1 MFVYHVILLTNQGH
15 TVGPDGP
22 VYLRSPLIFNP
33 DTKKEV
39 WRFISYMLVHSGYFH
54 IAFNVVIQVTI
65 DLLNFLNLRNI
76 ILVKYIFPFSQ
87 NLKNICL
94 HVYNKIITC
103 IQIPKIFVVPRN
115 NFTFRFSWRWV
126 CRWRWC
132 TGGGGSC

>member
-1 MFVYHVILLTNQGH
+1 MSLGQICMFVYHVILLTNQGH

-65 DLLNFLNLRNI
+65 DLLNLLNL
-76 ILVKYIFPFSQ
+76 KIFFSQ

-94 HVYNKIITC
+94 QQKYLLAFKI
-103 IQIPKIFVVPRN
+103 
-115 NFTFRFSWRWV
+115 
-126 CRWRWC
+126 
-132 TGGGGSC
+132 

>member
-65 DLLNFLNLRNI
+65 DLMKFLNLRNI
-76 ILVKYIFPFSQ
+76 FLVKYIFPFSQ

-94 HVYNKIITC
+94 QQK
-103 IQIPKIFVVPRN
+103 
-115 NFTFRFSWRWV
+115 
-126 CRWRWC
+126 
-132 TGGGGSC
+132 

>member
-65 DLLNFLNLRNI
+65 DLMNFLNLR
-76 ILVKYIFPFSQ
+76 KYFFLQKIFFFSEFEKY
-87 NLKNICL
+87 LCTT
-94 HVYNKIITC
+94 KIIT
-103 IQIPKIFVVPRN
+103 
-115 NFTFRFSWRWV
+115 
-126 CRWRWC
+126 
-132 TGGGGSC
+132 

>member
-1 MFVYHVILLTNQGH
+1 MSLGQICMFVYHVILLTNQGH

-65 DLLNFLNLRNI
+65 DLLNFLNL
-76 ILVKYIFPFSQ
+76 K
-87 NLKNICL
+87 
-94 HVYNKIITC
+94 
-103 IQIPKIFVVPRN
+103 N
-115 NFTFRFSWRWV
+115 NFYLLFGKKYFFFLSEF
-126 CRWRWC
+126 
-132 TGGGGSC
+132 

>member
-65 DLLNFLNLRNI
+65 DLLNFMNLRNI
-76 ILVKYIFPFSQ
+76 FFFTFFFSQ
-87 NLKNICL
+87 NLKN
-94 HVYNKIITC
+94 KKFIILAYRF
-103 IQIPKIFVVPRN
+103 KNIF
-115 NFTFRFSWRWV
+115 
-126 CRWRWC
+126 
-132 TGGGGSC
+132 

>member
-65 DLLNFLNLRNI
+65 NLMNFQNPSFLRM
-76 ILVKYIFPFSQ
+76 KSHWFSQ
-87 NLKNICL
+87 IS
-94 HVYNKIITC
+94 HYF
-103 IQIPKIFVVPRN
+103 P
-115 NFTFRFSWRWV
+115 
-126 CRWRWC
+126 
-132 TGGGGSC
+132 TGF

>member
-65 DLLNFLNLRNI
+65 NLMNFQNPSFLRMKSH
-76 ILVKYIFPFSQ
+76 LFSQ
-87 NLKNICL
+87 IS
-94 HVYNKIITC
+94 HYF
-103 IQIPKIFVVPRN
+103 P
-115 NFTFRFSWRWV
+115 
-126 CRWRWC
+126 
-132 TGGGGSC
+132 TGF